1 MCTLL
6 EVTHESTDR
15 KYTLYYS
22 KETFGDSVNHT
33 VEYIFSFIILF
44 FLNSSELIKSRL
56 TKIWWSFIEMF
67 HYIETHMYFFRTAVK
82 LKSNSVSNSVSNCK

>member
-15 KYTLYYS
+15 KFTLYFS
-22 KETFGDSVNHT
+22 KETFGDSVNHI
-33 VEYIFSFIILF
+33 VEYIFSVIILL

-56 TKIWWSFIEMF
+56 TKSLVEFYRNVLLHRNPYIFFENCSKIE
-67 HYIETHMYFFRTAVK
+67 E
-82 LKSNSVSNSVSNCK
+82 